1 MPAPIRIDDLASPIL
16 TPEQQS
22 VLAYTD
28 SLDID
33 LGPDALHTAAA
44 DLAGSS
50 DFGDPAYRHRL
61 SLYLKAVT
69 DDNGLSSL
77 GRLVQRNRVTRL
89 LTSRALLNDLLRRY
103 PEIRDIEIA
112 TPLIVVGLP
121 RSGTTHLV
129 NLIAADSRRRALPYW
144 ESQEPFPRPGEGPG
158 VDGVD
163 PRFTRIAAEHA
174 SEQSIAPLTKAMHDR
189 FPAAIEEE
197 VELLDLDFSSYTLEW
212 HARVPGWRDAYYDF
226 DQDAHYT
233 YLRMV
238 LQALTFL
245 RGPRRWVLK
254 SPQHLEQLGPL
265 MRTFPDATVAFTHRD
280 PVAVLQSAITMLAY
294 GDRIRRTEF
303 DASGL
308 ADYWAD
314 RIERLLTACVRDRA
328 LVPAEQSL
336 DVRFDTFMKDDLGVV
351 EKFYEVAGV
360 ELNGRA
366 RRELQAYLDAN
377 PRGKHGRVVYDLAGD
392 FGVDPDALHE
402 RYAFYTDRF
411 GITRETGT
419 KEKL

>member
-1 MPAPIRIDDLASPIL
+1 MPAPIRIADLTSPVL
-16 TPEQQS
+16 TPEQQG

-28 SLDID
+28 GLDID
-33 LGPDALHTAAA
+33 LSSDALHSAAA

-50 DFGDPAYRHRL
+50 DFGDPEYRQRL
-61 SLYLKAVT
+61 GLYLGAVEADT
-69 DDNGLSSL
+69 GLSSL

-89 LTSRALLNDLLRRY
+89 LTSRALLNDLLRHH
-103 PEIRDIEIA
+103 PEIHDIEISR
-112 TPLIVVGLP
+112 PLIVVGLP

-158 VDGVD
+158 VDGID

-174 SEQSIAPLTKAMHDR
+174 SEESVAPLTKAMHDR

-212 HARVPGWRDAYYDF
+212 HARVPGWRDAYYGF
-226 DQDAHYT
+226 DQDAHYA
-233 YLRMV
+233 YLRTV
-238 LQALTFL
+238 LKALTFL
-245 RGPRRWVLK
+245 RGPRQWVLK

-265 MRTFPDATVAFTHRD
+265 IRTFPDATVAFTHRD

-294 GDRIRRTEF
+294 GDRIRRTDV
-303 DASGL
+303 DAPAL

-314 RIERLLTACVRDRA
+314 RIERLLTACVRDRE

-336 DVRFDTFMKDDLGVV
+336 DVRFTTFMEDDLAVV
-351 EKFYEVAGV
+351 EQFYARADV
-360 ELNGRA
+360 ELTGRA

-392 FGVDPDALHE
+392 FGLDPAALHE

-411 GITRETGT
+411 AITEET
-419 KEKL
+419 L